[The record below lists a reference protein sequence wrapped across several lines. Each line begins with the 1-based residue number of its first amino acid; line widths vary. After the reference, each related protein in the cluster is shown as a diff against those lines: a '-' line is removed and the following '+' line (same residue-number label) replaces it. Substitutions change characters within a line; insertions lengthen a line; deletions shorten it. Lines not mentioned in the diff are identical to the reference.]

1 MYGESYP
8 SYLRRV
14 PLQRRNDN
22 FGSFRNEIPVDKA
35 GERGEKTERWK
46 IDESKTPVERNG
58 DFFVPFSFL
67 RIHSPPSFQF
77 PILVLFSLHLFLQL
91 PRRCAKERVD
101 GVLKEQYFHGICIT
115 GGIRL
120 SNSQL
125 SILLFVRLKFSPS
138 SAENSVHRDESKS
151 TGKITFLVY
160 RFLLSLSLFLF
171 FPLPSARNEGISSG
185 LLSVEEASARVI
197 AR

>member
-77 PILVLFSLHLFLQL
+77 PILVLSIFFFSFLDAA
-91 PRRCAKERVD
+91 RKNVSTAC
-101 GVLKEQYFHGICIT
+101 LKNNIFT
-115 GGIRL
+115 G
-120 SNSQL
+120 
-125 SILLFVRLKFSPS
+125 
-138 SAENSVHRDESKS
+138 SV
-151 TGKITFLVY
+151 
-160 RFLLSLSLFLF
+160 
-171 FPLPSARNEGISSG
+171 
-185 LLSVEEASARVI
+185 
-197 AR
+197 